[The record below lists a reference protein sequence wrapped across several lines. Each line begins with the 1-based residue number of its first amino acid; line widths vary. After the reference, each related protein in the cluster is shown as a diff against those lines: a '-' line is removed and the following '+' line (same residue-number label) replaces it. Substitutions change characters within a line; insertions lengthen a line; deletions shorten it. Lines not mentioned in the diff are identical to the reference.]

1 MNKYIVVLSTVP
13 DEKTGQRIARKL
25 VEQRLAACVTIS
37 DLRESIYWWEGNIE
51 QEQEHLLI
59 IKTKKSLYSKL
70 EGEILNLHP
79 YDVPEIIALPVA
91 AGNVKYLEWLSAETA
106 SDQE

>member
-13 DEKTGQRIARKL
+13 DAKTGQKIARKL

-37 DLRESIYWWEGNIE
+37 ELRESIYWWRGNIE

-70 EGEILNLHP
+70 EEEILTLHP
-79 YDVPEIIALPVA
+79 YDVPEIIALPVT
-91 AGNVKYLEWLSAETA
+91 AGNGKYLEWLSTETD
-106 SDQE
+106 SDHE

>member
-1 MNKYIVVLSTVP
+1 MNKYSVVLSTVP
-13 DEKTGQRIARKL
+13 DVKTGQRIARKL

-91 AGNVKYLEWLSAETA
+91 AGNVKYLEWLSSETA
-106 SDQE
+106 SDLE